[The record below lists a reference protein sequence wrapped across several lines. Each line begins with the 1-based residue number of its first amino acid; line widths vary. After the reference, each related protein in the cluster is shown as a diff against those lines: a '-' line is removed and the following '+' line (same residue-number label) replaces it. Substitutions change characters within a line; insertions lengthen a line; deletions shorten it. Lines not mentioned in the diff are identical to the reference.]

1 METLL
6 SGCFCIRTKK
16 FFFRLIEAKDHT
28 NLDDAQKND
37 S

>member
-16 FFFRLIEAKDHT
+16 FFRLIEAKDHT